1 MPLPKKIRQPPHPRL
16 RNARINAGYS
26 SAADFARAA
35 GIEEGGY
42 RHHENGTRPLT
53 AEAAQKYAPF
63 LRCNW
68 IWLYNGEDSE
78 MPSSESP
85 ISEPDMTDDD
95 NTRAL
100 ERMGFAL
107 VNVYDATL
115 SAGHGAINGQQIVV
129 DHKLA
134 FRLDW
139 LRSRTSAGLDKIG
152 ILRVQGNSMEP
163 DLRSG
168 DMVLIDMSIR
178 DVRRDGMYAVSYRD
192 GDEAMVKNIRR
203 DPRNRRLII
212 RSSNVSDY
220 PEIPDVKDDDLI
232 IWGRVLWVGRNIE

>member
-1 MPLPKKIRQPPHPRL
+1 VLI
-16 RNARINAGYS
+16 
-26 SAADFARAA
+26 
-35 GIEEGGY
+35 
-42 RHHENGTRPLT
+42 
-53 AEAAQKYAPF
+53 
-63 LRCNW
+63 
-68 IWLYNGEDSE
+68 
-78 MPSSESP
+78 
-85 ISEPDMTDDD
+85 
-95 NTRAL
+95 
-100 ERMGFAL
+100 
-107 VNVYDATL
+107 NVYDATL
-115 SAGHGAINGQQIVV
+115 SAGHGAVNPPQIVV

-139 LRSRTSAGLDKIG
+139 IRSRTSASLDKIG

-168 DMVLIDMSIR
+168 DMVLIDMSIA

-212 RSSNVSDY
+212 RSSNIADY
-220 PEIPDVKDDDLI
+220 PETPDVKDEDII